1 VFADVSLLHNE
12 AAATAPQVAAEAI
25 ADADV
30 VVFEIVERSIGI
42 GGGALI
48 DDASLAAIE
57 QALARSPR

>member
-1 VFADVSLLHNE
+1 
-12 AAATAPQVAAEAI
+12 VAAEAI